1 MKNQNNCEQKRTKLV
16 DSLSDWYEKV
26 VVTKTVLDRHKD
38 RHIDRGVELGV
49 KKYILTLMMNSFL
62 TWMPRK
68 LSGNFFFFISIN
80 GAGRLVTCKIIT
92 FYGYHV

>member
-26 VVTKTVLDRHKD
+26 VVTTTVLDRHKD

-49 KKYILTLMMNSFL
+49 KKYILTLMMDSFL
-62 TWMPRK
+62 TWIPRK
-68 LSGNFFFFISIN
+68 LSGEFFLLLFQ
-80 GAGRLVTCKIIT
+80 
-92 FYGYHV
+92 